1 MIGTCLRRSGCMT
14 IDFLFDAYNAA
25 SWLLWIFRIPVRW
38 KGANI
43 LALKPLFSHE
53 TRLICVFDL
62 LPEINGHFVFLRFE
76 NGKKDTEREQTEF
89 GDPANKQSLL
99 QKPLQINRL
108 EWWAR
113 QVSNLRPS
121 DYESPALTPELRAQ
135 VICIDCLPLS

>member
-1 MIGTCLRRSGCMT
+1 MT

-76 NGKKDTEREQTEF
+76 NGKKV
-89 GDPANKQSLL
+89 
-99 QKPLQINRL
+99 QKGNRQNSAIPQINR
-108 EWWAR
+108 AYCR
-113 QVSNLRPS
+113 SH
-121 DYESPALTPELRAQ
+121 
-135 VICIDCLPLS
+135 CK